1 MTASNPTDT
10 AADPR
15 RVGAAAIARSA
26 LAAAPER
33 LTLALVSLAIACGI
47 AVSVGA
53 FRPVVVLPLAAA
65 LTATGW
71 ILVPKGPR
79 DPQSARGG
87 ALALGGA
94 ALWYLANLRWVAEYL
109 IVRRDPGFLT
119 LSAMWLT
126 NHPSTDIPTRGS
138 IAAANGVSGVLADA
152 NEAWNLNGDMIQPQG
167 AKMLPALAA
176 VGGWINGESGVLAA
190 NLAVGAIGL
199 LATYVLARRMMGP
212 IAALVPALGLS
223 LTVSHI
229 WLSRANYTEPITMVL
244 LVAAIAW
251 AWQGVAEGKIFP
263 LVAAGVA
270 SGSTYLARVDGP
282 LFALGVTAGVAVA
295 LAVSRDRSVLWR
307 STAFIAFAGA
317 QGALTL
323 IGNASLWRWSRAY
336 VERLGSESGDLL
348 SAYEVTVGVLI
359 AAAVAV
365 PVVSALRRAARRDGA
380 SRRGDRRSLANLLT
394 RRLPSAMGW
403 FTLLVLVALA
413 SRPLWMTA
421 HTAPDDFQV
430 AYVAWVQQAQGL
442 AVDGTR
448 TYAENTITWVSYY
461 LTWPVVILGF
471 AGFAIAAA
479 RLGRGKAVWA
489 IPLAGLLVPS
499 LLYVVRPAIMP
510 DQSWAIRR
518 LAPSLVVGLLLL
530 AAVAWQELIARWPT
544 APAARR
550 VRRRRVSIAVA
561 AVISAA
567 PLTAWISV
575 SQPDGWRLG
584 ATSAIWLAEQRGAR
598 SQVDTLCSYV
608 DGRPVILVGSSS
620 HFGTIRVGCDVPVVL
635 ALRPLTAD
643 GVKQIATAFG
653 SEPVIVT
660 RTLEDVPW
668 TETPTIAT
676 FVSTVH
682 FSSSSL
688 SGLPA
693 AQAPE
698 RFVWYLGDALADGK
712 VKAIPAR

>member
-1 MTASNPTDT
+1 MTASNPPDT

-126 NHPSTDIPTRGS
+126 DHTSTDIPTRGS
-138 IAAANGVSGVLADA
+138 IAAANGISGALADA
-152 NEAWNLNGDMIQPQG
+152 HEAWNLNGDMIQPQG

-229 WLSRANYTEPITMVL
+229 WLSRADYTEPITMVL

-251 AWQGVAEGKIFP
+251 AWQGVEEGKVFP

-270 SGSTYLARVDGP
+270 SGATYLARVDGP

-295 LAVSRDRSVLWR
+295 LAVSRHRSERWR
-307 STAFIAFAGA
+307 SAAFVWFALA

-323 IGNASLWRWSRAY
+323 AGNASLWRWSRAY
-336 VERLGSESGDLL
+336 VRRLGSESGDLL
-348 SAYEVTVGVLI
+348 RAYEATLVLLVLVAI
-359 AAAVAV
+359 AV
-365 PVVSALRRAARRDGA
+365 PVVSALRRGRATPGRARVREG
-380 SRRGDRRSLANLLT
+380 RSLARLAR
-394 RRLPSAMGW
+394 RRLPEAMAGSM
-403 FTLLVLVALA
+403 FLAFIGLA

-430 AYVAWVQQAQGL
+430 SYVAWVQQAQGL

-461 LTWPVVILGF
+461 LTWPVVVLGF

-479 RLGRGKAVWA
+479 RLGRGRAVWA

-518 LAPSLVVGLLLL
+518 LAPSLVVGLLIL

-544 APAARR
+544 ALAARR
-550 VRRRRVSIAVA
+550 LWRRRVSITVA
-561 AVISAA
+561 AFIAA
-567 PLTAWISV
+567 SPLTTWISV
-575 SQPDGWRLG
+575 SQPSGWRLG

-598 SQVDTLCSYV
+598 EQVDTLCAYV
-608 DGRPVILVGSSS
+608 DGRPVILAGTSS

-635 ALRPLTAD
+635 ALRPLTTDAI
-643 GVKQIATAFG
+643 KQIAAAFG

-660 RTLEDVPW
+660 RTLEAVPW
-668 TETPTIAT
+668 TETPTVAT
-676 FVSTVH
+676 FVSTVRY
-682 FSSSSL
+682 SSSSL

-693 AQAPE
+693 TQAPE
-698 RFVWYLGDALADGK
+698 PFEWYLGDALADGT
-712 VKAIPAR
+712 VEPIPAR